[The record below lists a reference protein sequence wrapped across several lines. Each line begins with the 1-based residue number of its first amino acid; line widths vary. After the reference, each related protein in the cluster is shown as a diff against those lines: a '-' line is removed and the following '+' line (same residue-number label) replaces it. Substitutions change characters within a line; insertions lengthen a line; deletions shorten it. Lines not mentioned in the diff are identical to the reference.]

1 MNLDHVGGAGDA
13 HGDAGGHNSQLAVVQ
28 IAVLFGQSGGLL
40 DELIG
45 AGGEVH
51 HERGDAPGDGQ
62 LALDLLVH
70 DAGDDGLRGAVLA
83 QQAGSVAGL
92 GHGDDGRSVDVL
104 CGQAGS
110 VCGSVADADLAG
122 GIGQAVVAVVD
133 LVLGALCNGGHGLE
147 GLNRVCARS
156 GLAGEHDSG
165 SAVVDGVCHVG
176 DLGAGG
182 AGVDH
187 HAVQHLGGSD
197 DGLAEGEGAVDDALL
212 DAGQLGEVDLD
223 AQVTAGD
230 HDGVGSGQDAVDVI
244 DALAVLDLGDDA
256 DVGVVLVQ
264 QVADVVD
271 VLCGAHEGSSDEVE
285 ALLDTEDD
293 VIAVAL
299 AQVGHGQV
307 DAGNIDAL
315 LGLDLAAVEHFAD
328 DVGVRDAL
336 DGQLDEAVVQHDG
349 AALVDILGQVLVG
362 DGADLLGALHLAGG
376 QGEGLTGFQHL
387 NAVLELL
394 QADLGAFGV
403 QQGSNGL
410 VQLSADSLQHVQTAL
425 VLLVGAVGK
434 VEAGHVHA
442 VGDQLAQD
450 AVLIGRRAKGADDL
464 RFSHKYTSN
473 SLFFPL

>member
-1 MNLDHVGGAGDA
+1 M
-13 HGDAGGHNSQLAVVQ
+13 SY
-28 IAVLFGQSGGLL
+28 
-40 DELIG
+40 
-45 AGGEVH
+45 
-51 HERGDAPGDGQ
+51 
-62 LALDLLVH
+62 
-70 DAGDDGLRGAVLA
+70 
-83 QQAGSVAGL
+83 
-92 GHGDDGRSVDVL
+92 
-104 CGQAGS
+104 
-110 VCGSVADADLAG
+110 
-122 GIGQAVVAVVD
+122 
-133 LVLGALCNGGHGLE
+133 
-147 GLNRVCARS
+147 
-156 GLAGEHDSG
+156 
-165 SAVVDGVCHVG
+165 
-176 DLGAGG
+176 
-182 AGVDH
+182 
-187 HAVQHLGGSD
+187 
-197 DGLAEGEGAVDDALL
+197 
-212 DAGQLGEVDLD
+212 
-223 AQVTAGD
+223 
-230 HDGVGSGQDAVDVI
+230 
-244 DALAVLDLGDDA
+244 
-256 DVGVVLVQ
+256 
-264 QVADVVD
+264 D

-285 ALLDTEDD
+285 ALLDAEDD
-293 VIAVAL
+293 VVAVAL

-307 DAGNIDAL
+307 DAGDIDAL

-349 AALVDILGQVLVG
+349 AALVDVLGQVLVG

-376 QGEGLTGFQHL
+376 QGEGLAGFQHL

-403 QQGSNGL
+403 QQSSNGL